1 MNKKDISKAVMQLF
15 LYGDLCKMI
24 HYSTKK
30 HHCHVLCDTVRDEIT
45 EFADELAEQSYGILG
60 KPSYSDF
67 SLRNSVK
74 KTSDIAQLCKN
85 AVGVVEPLRKEIENK
100 PKFSGIV
107 SLIDDFKS
115 KMAKDAYLASFDGV
129 SSTLINECV
138 ENVVDN
144 YLYKY

>member
-1 MNKKDISKAVMQLF
+1 MTRKDISNTVMKLF

-30 HHCHVLCDTVRDEIT
+30 HHCHVLCDSVRDDIT
-45 EFADELAEQSYGILG
+45 EFADELAEQAYGILG

-67 SLRNSVK
+67 SLRNSIK
-74 KTSDIAQLCKN
+74 KTNDIAQLCKN
-85 AVGVVEPLRKEIENK
+85 VVGVVEPLRKSIEGNA
-100 PKFSGIV
+100 KFSGLV

-115 KMAKDAYLASFDGV
+115 KMAKNAYLASFDGV

-138 ENVVDN
+138 DRVVN
-144 YLYKY
+144 QYLHK

>member
-1 MNKKDISKAVMQLF
+1 MNKKDISIAVMKLF

-30 HHCHVLCDTVRDEIT
+30 HHCHVLCDTVRDDIT
-45 EFADELAEQSYGILG
+45 EFADELAEQAYGILG

-74 KTSDIAQLCKN
+74 KTSDIAQLCRN
-85 AVGVVEPLRKEIENK
+85 AVGVVEPLRAKIENS

-115 KMAKDAYLASFDGV
+115 KMSKNAYLATFDGV
-129 SSTLINECV
+129 SSTLLNECV
-138 ENVVDN
+138 DTVVR
-144 YLYKY
+144 KYIRK